1 MLTTKVS
8 TRNMLIR
15 ALVALALVAIAFGH
29 QNLRLPA
36 STGNSISTAELAA
49 YTLPDGSTPVICFGT
64 GGPGNSDGKG
74 AAGTGCDACRLT
86 AAVALPVPPCDM
98 TPERLAIKRATPALP
113 EQLVAQ
119 RAFPP
124 SAPPT
129 APPLT

>member
-74 AAGTGCDACRLT
+74 AAG
-86 AAVALPVPPCDM
+86 
-98 TPERLAIKRATPALP
+98 
-113 EQLVAQ
+113 
-119 RAFPP
+119 
-124 SAPPT
+124 
-129 APPLT
+129 